1 MTVTMNKAKGKG
13 QDGENK
19 GKCKGLGHGL
29 SKDQVAKM
37 KDFKSTML
45 DEDAKNS
52 NKDKK
57 DKHKKGKDKNKNKD
71 KDKDKDKDKTNSLL
85 FQNIPYKRISVYDEL
100 EKRLKCKLPNPA
112 ELENE
117 HSISILIDICET
129 NDIPLQINSDLSV
142 PKILDTM
149 IGHLIEPLC
158 IEPTFLCDHPIIMS
172 PLAKNHRT
180 KPGLTERFELFIN
193 GSELCNAYSELND
206 PTEQR

>member
-1 MTVTMNKAKGKG
+1 M
-13 QDGENK
+13 
-19 GKCKGLGHGL
+19 
-29 SKDQVAKM
+29 
-37 KDFKSTML
+37 
-45 DEDAKNS
+45 
-52 NKDKK
+52 
-57 DKHKKGKDKNKNKD
+57 
-71 KDKDKDKDKTNSLL
+71 L